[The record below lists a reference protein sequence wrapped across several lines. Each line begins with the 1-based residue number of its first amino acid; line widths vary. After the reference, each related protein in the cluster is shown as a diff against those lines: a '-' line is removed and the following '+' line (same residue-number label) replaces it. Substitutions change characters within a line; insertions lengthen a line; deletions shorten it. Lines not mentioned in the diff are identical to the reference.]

1 MARIVSFCLPH
12 LVVVSVFRMF
22 IDLSAL
28 ALVSLVCSL
37 KFSFVSSVSPSIFG
51 FRMVGI
57 KVLFMVRLSVVLYS
71 AGSGV
76 KSVEVDLSGLS

>member
-12 LVVVSVFRMF
+12 LVVVSFFRIF

-28 ALVSLVCSL
+28 ASLVCSL

-57 KVLFMVRLSVVLYS
+57 KVLFMARLSVVLYS

-76 KSVEVDLSGLS
+76 KSVEIELS